1 MPVCTYI
8 YLCTNLPTSQG
19 YYSLVFLN
27 ILAAKFSSLCNAFL
41 IPSFPNQSKTRVVR
55 LCVNFSF
62 LFNLFTSCHFSPSGK
77 QCSAK
82 IELMF
87 LVDGSGSIESYGR
100 GNFQRCLN
108 FVKQVASSFVI
119 SKTQGRVSV
128 TVFSSKAK
136 VIFGLNRYRTVQGVF
151 RAVDKIR

>member
-1 MPVCTYI
+1 MYI
-8 YLCTNLPTSQG
+8 YSSTNLSTSQG

-27 ILAAKFSSLCNAFL
+27 ILQPNFL
-41 IPSFPNQSKTRVVR
+41 VCVMLFLFPDSQISRKRESCV
-55 LCVNFSF
+55 CVNFSF
-62 LFNLFTSCHFSPSGK
+62 LFNLFTSCHFLRSGK